1 MAWWL
6 WDNWS
11 NIVDWGLKTLI
22 GAVLGGAQVLGGL
35 FGGGPRA
42 PRMHHCEQQ
51 QIQQNPFPN
60 QACAMNM
67 SLGCNA
73 INGCCNSFMGQPY
86 GSPFGGGPISSFAMA
101 GAGPGGSFAFAGSNS
116 LGGGFNNLF
125 QPPCGG
131 FNSGFGGGLGFN
143 EFGGGL
149 NLNAGLGFNSGF
161 GGGLPFGSPFAGG
174 LPFGGSNL
182 QLSLGISLNV

>member
-1 MAWWL
+1 M
-6 WDNWS
+6 
-11 NIVDWGLKTLI
+11 I
-22 GAVLGGAQVLGGL
+22 GAVLGGAQALGGL

-42 PRMHHCEQQ
+42 PRMHHCEHQ

-67 SLGCNA
+67 NLGANA

-86 GSPFGGGPISSFAMA
+86 GNQFGGGPISSFAMA
-101 GAGPGGSFAFAGSNS
+101 GAGPGGSFAFAGNNS

-125 QPPCGG
+125 QPPFGG
-131 FNSGFGGGLGFN
+131 FNSGFGGFNSGFSCN
-143 EFGGGL
+143 
-149 NLNAGLGFNSGF
+149 NGLGFNSGF